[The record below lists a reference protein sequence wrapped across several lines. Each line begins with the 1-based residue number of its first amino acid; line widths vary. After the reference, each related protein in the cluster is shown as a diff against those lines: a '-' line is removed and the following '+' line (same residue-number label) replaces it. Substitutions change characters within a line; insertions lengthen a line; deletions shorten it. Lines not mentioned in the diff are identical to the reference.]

1 MLIKEF
7 IDALD
12 EELPLTLAMRD
23 DPVGLQVLAAERE
36 LGTIAV
42 AYEVD
47 EATIA
52 RAAEAGAELIIAFHP
67 LIYPSLER
75 ITGRS
80 RVERSVIDLIDR
92 RIGLYIVHTA
102 FDAHPEGTSVLL
114 GRALGLE
121 DLRPLVPQGGPQ
133 GGLPGAG
140 MGAIGEFA
148 HALEL
153 HDLAKRVREI
163 CGAQAVRISS
173 PAGQPVELLVRSVAI
188 VGGSGMSF
196 YDQAVSAGADAFI
209 TADVRYHGFHAA
221 NDRIPALDPGHA
233 ESEVF
238 VVRGLALLVER
249 AVRKLD
255 APIRVVPLEDSTNP
269 VHLIV

>member
-42 AYEVD
+42 VYEVD

-75 ITGRS
+75 LTGQS

-114 GRALGLE
+114 GRSLGLE
-121 DLRPLVPQGGPQ
+121 DIRPLVPQPGF
-133 GGLPGAG
+133 PGAG
-140 MGAIGEFA
+140 MGAIGGFA

-173 PAGQPVELLVRSVAI
+173 PAGDPVELLVRSVAI

-221 NDRIPALDPGHA
+221 NDRIPVLDPGHA

-255 APIRVVPLEDSTNP
+255 APIRVVPLEESTNP